1 MADGGAPIEKEL
13 EEKLA
18 VAAAGASSS
27 TPAPHPS
34 GLSQEER
41 YELCRSVGEECQSED
56 ELRRLMNK
64 PTIIAYDG
72 FEPSGR
78 MHIAQGVMKA
88 INVNK
93 LTKTGVHFKF
103 WVADWFAQLN
113 NKMGGD
119 LNKIQTV
126 GKYMV
131 EVWKSVGMDTTNVE
145 FLSSSEEINKRP
157 DEYWTLVMDIARK
170 STLNR
175 IIRCSQIMG
184 RNETDDL
191 SAAQIFYPCMQCAD
205 IFFLKADICQLGM
218 DQRKVNMLA
227 REYCDQI
234 KRKLK
239 PVILSHRMMPGL
251 LEGQEKMSKSD
262 PNSAIFMEDTE
273 QEVNTKI
280 KKAYCPPTVVE
291 SNPCVEY
298 IKYIIFP
305 WFNKFSV
312 SRPDDKGGNKEY
324 TDIDVLIEDYKSGA
338 LHPSD
343 LKPAL
348 CKHLNEILQPVR
360 DHFENNVEAKDL
372 LKKVKSYKDDY
383 IKAELMNSCGDVS
396 AKEFDVEELMRV
408 ELKPG
413 AKM

>member
-1 MADGGAPIEKEL
+1 MADTPIEQEAAKLAISETQPAAPA
-13 EEKLA
+13 EEK
-18 VAAAGASSS
+18 
-27 TPAPHPS
+27 PHPS
-34 GLSQEER
+34 GLTVEER
-41 YELCRSVGEECQSED
+41 FQLCRSVAEECVNDD
-56 ELRRLMNK
+56 ELRKLMNK
-64 PTIIAYDG
+64 PMPIAYDG

-78 MHIAQGVMKA
+78 MHIAQGVMKC

-93 LTKTGVHFKF
+93 LTKAGCHFKF

-119 LNKIQTV
+119 LKKIQTV

-131 EVWKSVGMDTTNVE
+131 EVWKAVGMDLDKVE

-170 STLNR
+170 NNLSR
-175 IIRCSQIMG
+175 ITRCSQIMG
-184 RNETDDL
+184 RSETDSL

-227 REYCDQI
+227 REYCDDI

-262 PNSAIFMEDTE
+262 PNSAIFMEDSE
-273 QEVNTKI
+273 AEVSTKI
-280 KKAYCPPTVVE
+280 KKAYCPPQVVE
-291 SNPCVEY
+291 GNPCIEY

-305 WFNKFSV
+305 WFHKFEV
-312 SRPDDKGGNKEY
+312 VRDEKNGGTKEY
-324 TDIDVLIEDYKSGA
+324 QSIEDMVADYTSGA

-348 CKHLNEILQPVR
+348 AKHLNLILQPVR
-360 DHFENNVEAKDL
+360 DHFENNAEAKEL
-372 LKKVKSYKDDY
+372 LKKVKSYKVT
-383 IKAELMNSCGDVS
+383 K
-396 AKEFDVEELMRV
+396 
-408 ELKPG
+408 
-413 AKM
+413 